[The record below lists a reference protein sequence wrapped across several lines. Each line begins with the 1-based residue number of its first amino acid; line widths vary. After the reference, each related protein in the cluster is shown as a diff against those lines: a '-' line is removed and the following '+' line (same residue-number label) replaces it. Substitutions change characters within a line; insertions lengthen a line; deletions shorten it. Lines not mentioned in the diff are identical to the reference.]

1 MGISAKL
8 VKELSDKTGAGM
20 MDCKKALEFC
30 DGDIEK
36 AVDHL
41 RSIGIAKAEKKS
53 GREAKEGAIYSYIH
67 PGSKLGVLVQVNCET
82 DFVGNTKE
90 FKSFVKDIAMQIA
103 ASDPKAISREEL
115 DPKLIEREKAV
126 YKEQIIQQ
134 GKPEHIAEKIIIG
147 KMGKFYKENVL
158 LEQEFIKDSDQNIE
172 TYIKETIGKLGE
184 NINISK
190 FARFQLG

>member
-8 VKELSDKTGAGM
+8 VKELRDKTGAGM
-20 MDCKKALEFC
+20 MDCKKALESC

-82 DFVGNTKE
+82 DFVANTKE

>member
-8 VKELSDKTGAGM
+8 VKELRDKTGAGM
-20 MDCKKALEFC
+20 MDCKKALESC

-53 GREAKEGAIYSYIH
+53 GRKAKEGAIYSYIH

-82 DFVGNTKE
+82 DFVANTKE
-90 FKSFVKDIAMQIA
+90 FKSFVKDIAMQVA

-134 GKPEHIAEKIIIG
+134 GKPENIAEKIIIG

>member
-8 VKELSDKTGAGM
+8 VKELRDKTGAGM
-20 MDCKKALEFC
+20 MDCKKALESC

-41 RSIGIAKAEKKS
+41 RSMGIAKAEKKS
-53 GREAKEGAIYSYIH
+53 GRKANEGAIYSYIH

-82 DFVGNTKE
+82 DFVANTKE

>member
-8 VKELSDKTGAGM
+8 VKELRDKTGAGM
-20 MDCKKALEFC
+20 MDCKKALESC

-41 RSIGIAKAEKKS
+41 RSIGIAKAGKKS

-82 DFVGNTKE
+82 DFVANTKE